1 MLLSIT
7 QTFIGLFLLNISFNS
22 LKKSVIRKWRQGFS
36 ITLVIGFIIMVYG
49 LLSMIINIPL
59 IINNILLF
67 ISLCAMTTSIF
78 LISKMNGL
86 SA

>member
-22 LKKSVIRKWRQGFS
+22 LKKSVIRGWRQGFS
-36 ITLVIGFIIMVYG
+36 ITLIIGFIIMVYG
-49 LLSMIINIPL
+49 LLSMVVDIPL

-67 ISLCAMTTSIF
+67 VSLCAMTASIF

>member
-36 ITLVIGFIIMVYG
+36 ITLIIGFIMMVYG

-67 ISLCAMTTSIF
+67 ISLCAMTASIF